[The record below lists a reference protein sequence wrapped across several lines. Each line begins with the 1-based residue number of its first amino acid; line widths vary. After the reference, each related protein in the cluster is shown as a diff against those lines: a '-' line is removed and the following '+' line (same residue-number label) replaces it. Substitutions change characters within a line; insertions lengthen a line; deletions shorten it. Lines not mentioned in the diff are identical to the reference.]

1 MAHSVFIRQSAW
13 EQLGCAH
20 THRAWPLATVPQA
33 TPGVFSFYHHGKA
46 RPIGKDAAQRI
57 AVNIA
62 KLPALF
68 GSRKR
73 RENGESR
80 ADHFCSRSMANCCTT
95 GHALAPTTSASWG
108 IAHRTL
114 IASAKKVRFS
124 LIIMPSRV
132 VPLADLPSSRDNHR
146 SAPA

>member
-1 MAHSVFIRQSAW
+1 MAHNVFIRQSAR

-46 RPIGKDAAQRI
+46 RPIAKDAARRI

-80 ADHFCSRSMANCCTT
+80 ADHFCSRSMANCCAT
-95 GHALAPTTSASWG
+95 GDANSLLLACSEPHHVSW
-108 IAHRTL
+108 
-114 IASAKKVRFS
+114 
-124 LIIMPSRV
+124 
-132 VPLADLPSSRDNHR
+132 NER
-146 SAPA
+146 SN